1 MKRQLICGDYI
12 DSQYYNP
19 KYGVKGN
26 RVLTKDICEI
36 CYVDEDIVLSEEIY
50 YEHDV
55 GGKNQFLVCI
65 YCFDMNIKITCF
77 GGPTNKK

>member
-1 MKRQLICGDYI
+1 MKIQLRCRDYI
-12 DSQYYNP
+12 ESQYYNP

-26 RVLTKDICEI
+26 RIVTEDVFLI
-36 CYVDEDIVLSEEIY
+36 CYDDEYIFSEEEI
-50 YEHDV
+50 HDKRDFGV
-55 GGKNQFLVCI
+55 NSPLLVCI